1 MGRELSLGLCPG
13 LEGGGLG
20 PLWCRQ
26 GPQLNACLSSPAEEP
41 LKETEGHSMHCTIL
55 L

>member
-1 MGRELSLGLCPG
+1 MGKELSLGLCPG

-20 PLWCRQ
+20 PLWHRQ
-26 GPQLNACLSSPAEEP
+26 GPQLNAGLSSPAEEL
-41 LKETEGHSMHCTIL
+41 LKETGGASMHHTIL